1 MRVALPHDLGRE
13 EVRRRLSERS
23 HEIADYLPGGMADV
37 QTDWLSEDRM
47 ALLVSAMGQNI
58 TGHIDV
64 EDRQVIFE
72 IKLPGMLSFVEP
84 MIEKAIRKDGTR
96 MLEGPK

>member
-13 EVRRRLSERS
+13 EVRHRLSTRS
-23 HEIADYLPGGMADV
+23 HEIADYLPGGIADV
-37 QTDWLSEDRM
+37 ETDWVSEDRM
-47 ALLVSAMGQNI
+47 ALLVSAMGQSI

-72 IKLPGMLSFVEP
+72 ITLPGMLSFIEP
-84 MIEKAIRKDGTR
+84 VIEKAIHKDGPK
-96 MLEGPK
+96 MLEAPK